1 MAARAWKSR
10 AIGHSARPSRPA
22 AFVAARRPAGT
33 ARGPAQPAR
42 RRYGTRRATG
52 APAAA
57 IAPRGAAHVAKRI
70 VRRTMTTE
78 TKRPAFEPPRAAVR
92 MMRRGNASASRCPRT
107 FGQGRAAAKPA
118 RPAAP
123 TD

>member
-1 MAARAWKSR
+1 MEIAGDRAFGAAIAARGFRRGAPACRHR
-10 AIGHSARPSRPA
+10 AR
-22 AFVAARRPAGT
+22 T
-33 ARGPAQPAR
+33 
-42 RRYGTRRATG
+42 RATG
-52 APAAA
+52 AATIRDTPGNRRAPAAA